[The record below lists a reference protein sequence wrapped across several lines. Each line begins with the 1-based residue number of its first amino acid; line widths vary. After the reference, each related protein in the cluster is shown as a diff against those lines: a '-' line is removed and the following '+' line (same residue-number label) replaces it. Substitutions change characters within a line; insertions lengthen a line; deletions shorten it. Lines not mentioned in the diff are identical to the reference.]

1 MPSLTQLMRRNR
13 MGEVINVSSTAKAT
27 MLNPAGD
34 QCSNNMSTFT
44 HKYFAKPGASSL
56 KMIMNPLLASDCEA
70 NYATASLDCDAD
82 TVSTSASHPASVDME
97 KQMIH
102 STSIMTRST
111 FASAPPPP
119 RRSLF
124 DTYWQKSPSTISL
137 KDDGNSCEERSF
149 KREAA
154 KRSRSPKLEP
164 SYLGVYSFAPLSPMI
179 LGPLGPTSDT
189 DSLTPP
195 TARPKSIL
203 RRRRSLLPRSVTL
216 VDSRPRVI
224 NVMGNV
230 GRPGSEC
237 YTGPPESNSKS
248 NLDIPILPPCGQN
261 DDASE
266 GSDLSKAS
274 NSSKVHFDPTITFRE
289 CLGEITPNNN
299 QESNWF
305 SDHELK
311 TFMAETVHL
320 CHTSAVDAV
329 NSYSLPAVKKAYE
342 SAREAGVEKP
352 ILLSSHQPEYR
363 ALFAD
368 PVLHATEDDAV
379 VHDGSKR
386 FFKTMSREI
395 KRVLIVDDSRMT
407 LKLFRRQILSM
418 FPHVKIDTAVTG
430 EDALGKIEVDSGR
443 GCVNYDLIIVEERLQ
458 RTSPINEM
466 EGMSGSDLLRVVN
479 EMEASASSSSLSSS
493 SRSRSSLKIGVSV
506 SLEEDCESL
515 RNKGSADVFW

>member
-1 MPSLTQLMRRNR
+1 MPSLMPLMRNNGK
-13 MGEVINVSSTAKAT
+13 GEVINISRTAKAI
-27 MLNPAGD
+27 MVNSAGD
-34 QCSNNMSTFT
+34 QCSKISTST
-44 HKYFAKPGASSL
+44 HKYFAKPGAPSL
-56 KMIMNPLLASDCEA
+56 KMIMNPLLSSDCEV
-70 NYATASLDCDAD
+70 NYATALLDCDAD
-82 TVSTSASHPASVDME
+82 TVSTSASHPASVDTE
-97 KQMIH
+97 NQMIH
-102 STSIMTRST
+102 SISMMTTST

-119 RRSLF
+119 RRSIF
-124 DTYWQKSPSTISL
+124 DTYWQKSSSTISL
-137 KDDGNSCEERSF
+137 KDDGNSSEEGSF
-149 KREAA
+149 RREAA
-154 KRSRSPKLEP
+154 KRCRSPKLAP
-164 SYLGVYSFAPLSPMI
+164 SYLGVYSFAPPSPMI

-195 TARPKSIL
+195 TVRPKSIL

-216 VDSRPRVI
+216 VDSRPHVFDVI
-224 NVMGNV
+224 GTV
-230 GRPGSEC
+230 GRPRSTS
-237 YTGPPESNSKS
+237 YTEPPESNAKS
-248 NLDIPILPPCGQN
+248 HLDIPILPLCGQN

-266 GSDLSKAS
+266 GSDLAKAS
-274 NSSKVHFDPTITFRE
+274 NSSRVHFDPTITVRE

-320 CHTSAVDAV
+320 CHSSAVDAV

-352 ILLSSHQPEYR
+352 ILLSSSHQPEYR

-368 PVLHATEDDAV
+368 PVLHATEDDTV

-386 FFKTMSREI
+386 FFKTMSRET
-395 KRVLIVDDSRMT
+395 KRVLIVDNSRMT

-418 FPHVKIDTAVTG
+418 FPHVKIDIAVTG
-430 EDALGKIEVDSGR
+430 EDALGKIEMDSER

-458 RTSPINEM
+458 RTSPTNEM
-466 EGMSGSDLLRVVN
+466 EGMTGSELLRLVN

-493 SRSRSSLKIGVSV
+493 SR
-506 SLEEDCESL
+506 
-515 RNKGSADVFW
+515 W